1 MEEYFDEEDRR
12 RLQHM
17 RERQE
22 RKRKE
27 REKELR
33 RNLIKLG
40 IAVVGIVIVAAASVF
55 INFAGKKRQAGNFQ
69 KGIAVQ
75 EGSQFLLA
83 AKIKKESPDTLKET
97 DNKTEID
104 GSTKE
109 QPYHY
114 AMTEDTVR
122 LSSEVGSSH
131 AIF

>member
-1 MEEYFDEEDRR
+1 MYALKHADGIRYPKITFTDGREQIGMEEYFDEEDRR

-83 AKIKKESPDTLKET
+83 AKIKKKVLTL
-97 DNKTEID
+97 
-104 GSTKE
+104 
-109 QPYHY
+109 
-114 AMTEDTVR
+114 
-122 LSSEVGSSH
+122 
-131 AIF
+131 